1 MPQVLATTVNFS
13 HSLVIV
19 NSMGIFQLATVTN
32 ISNLCTAVRFASL
45 RNPLVSSIGKKKV
58 GRAFQHLAKTHP
70 LVEACS
76 QEIQTSKAWEQSI
89 ALNSENVAPN
99 VASQSLEKLL
109 LGKNVNYQDIL

>member
-1 MPQVLATTVNFS
+1 MSFPVALHFQKKRNCCGLQVLFSMKIMPQVLATTVNFS

-76 QEIQTSKAWEQSI
+76 QEMFFDRCSK
-89 ALNSENVAPN
+89 L
-99 VASQSLEKLL
+99 K
-109 LGKNVNYQDIL
+109 